1 MLTTIEAEIDV
12 NGQVTFLEPLKITKK
27 SRAIVTI
34 LDDETSKTNDAR
46 RKEAFGW
53 WQGREITREEYLQL
67 DHNERIDFDLA
78 KSYADDQEDEK

>member
-12 NGQVTFLEPLKITKK
+12 NGNVTFLEPFKITKK

-34 LDDETSKTNDAR
+34 LDDETPKTNDAR
-46 RKEAFGW
+46 KEVFGW
-53 WQGREITREEYLQL
+53 WQGREITREEYQQL

-78 KSYADDQEDEK
+78 KSYADSHEDEK